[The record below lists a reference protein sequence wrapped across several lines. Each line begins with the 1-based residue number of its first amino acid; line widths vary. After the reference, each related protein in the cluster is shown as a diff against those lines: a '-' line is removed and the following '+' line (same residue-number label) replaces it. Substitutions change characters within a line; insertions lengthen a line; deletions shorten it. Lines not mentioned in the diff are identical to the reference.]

1 MKLLTH
7 LAAFTAAVLI
17 SWQAVAGPIVDE
29 VVKAEALVKER
40 KDVDAIIQMDVA
52 VAKLWDEVPLT
63 FIEAMFVAKKSPPAT
78 SPGPTMRSRSAK
90 T

>member
-7 LAAFTAAVLI
+7 LVAFTAAVLI

-40 KDVDAIIQMDVA
+40 KDVDAIIQMDVT
-52 VAKLWDEVPLT
+52 VAKFWDEVPLT